1 MELALKGFKLNLSC
15 YISWD
20 WLRKMTASGSYVDT
34 YLDAYLVFV
43 FTHLIC
49 HLEDTRCFLV
59 ARYRQIVR
67 KPNLPKGF
75 SISKYKNRGSFS
87 ATLRMKVCPY
97 SYFRC
102 CGHCRGPWV
111 LFVATGESSVKVNFF
126 FKDQW
131 KNYFKDRSLMTS
143 QPIFPIFTSFL
154 TQWNGHIIKRT

>member
-1 MELALKGFKLNLSC
+1 
-15 YISWD
+15 
-20 WLRKMTASGSYVDT
+20 MTASGSYVDT

-102 CGHCRGPWV
+102 CGHCRGSWV

-126 FKDQW
+126 FQGSMKKLLQGSISHD
-131 KNYFKDRSLMTS
+131 
-143 QPIFPIFTSFL
+143 L
-154 TQWNGHIIKRT
+154 TAYLSNSYLFFNTVKWPYY